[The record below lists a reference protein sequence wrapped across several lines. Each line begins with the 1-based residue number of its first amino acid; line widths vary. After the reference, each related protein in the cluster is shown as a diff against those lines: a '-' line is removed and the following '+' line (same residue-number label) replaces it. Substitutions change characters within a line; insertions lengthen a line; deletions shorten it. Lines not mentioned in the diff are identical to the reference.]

1 MEEEWARPWA
11 LRKWKVVGMD
21 SVNERVVERDW
32 ETWKAI
38 GMEDWIRYYSKWEL

>member
-1 MEEEWARPWA
+1 VEEEWARPWA

-21 SVNERVVERDW
+21 SVNERVVGMDSVNERVV
-32 ETWKAI
+32 